1 MSRVIAFDFDNTLT
15 VEEWGK
21 PTGWNERMLRRMRLH
36 AYEGDVIIIVTAR
49 HGQEAD
55 ERLSALGW
63 ERVGAYPLV
72 YASVARR
79 RLPVGAVFFT
89 DGALK
94 GPFLSRARSRG
105 LVRRQPGTETQCRR
119 TRDRSD
125 CPPLPVS
132 AFRRKKYPINK
143 CSSVHELTPSL

>member
-36 AYEGDVIIIVTAR
+36 AFEGDVIIIVTAR

-55 ERLSALGW
+55 ERLSSLGW
-63 ERVGAYPLV
+63 EQVGSYPLV
-72 YASVARR
+72 YASVARH

-94 GPFLSRARSRG
+94 GPFLVELGAEVLYDDNPEQRLSAVEHG
-105 LVRRQPGTETQCRR
+105 IEAIV
-119 TRDRSD
+119 
-125 CPPLPVS
+125 PL
-132 AFRRKKYPINK
+132 YP
-143 CSSVHELTPSL
+143 

>member
-36 AYEGDVIIIVTAR
+36 AYDGDVIIIVTAR

-72 YASVARR
+72 YASIAKYKM
-79 RLPVGAVFFT
+79 PVGAVFFT

-94 GPFLSRARSRG
+94 GPFL
-105 LVRRQPGTETQCRR
+105 TELGVEVLYDDSPEQRL
-119 TRDRSD
+119 SAVEHGVEAIV
-125 CPPLPVS
+125 PL
-132 AFRRKKYPINK
+132 YP
-143 CSSVHELTPSL
+143 